1 MADEDVDELGDQVH
15 DDLATRLASFGD
27 GYMVTKYLAMVEVI
41 GSDGERSVVNLTT
54 RDMRAWDSLGLLEY
68 GRQIEQAG
76 LIDDDGQ
83 VS

>member
-1 MADEDVDELGDQVH
+1 MADEDVDELGDRVH
-15 DDLATRLASFGD
+15 DDLATRLAAFGD

-41 GSDGERSVVNLTT
+41 GADGERSVVNLST

-68 GRQIEQAG
+68 GRQLEQAG

-83 VS
+83 VP